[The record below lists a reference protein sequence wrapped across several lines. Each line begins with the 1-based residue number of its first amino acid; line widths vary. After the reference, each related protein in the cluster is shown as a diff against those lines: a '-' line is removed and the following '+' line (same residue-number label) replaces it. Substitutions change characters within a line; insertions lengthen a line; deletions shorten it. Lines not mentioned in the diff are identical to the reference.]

1 MLHGSSE
8 WWIKNN
14 LMVQMSRS
22 GLRVDFEGCKQLAVV
37 IQKQGHRSPEA
48 VKLAKELGL
57 DPKWLPRQRR

>member
-1 MLHGSSE
+1 MLRGSPE

-22 GLRVDFEGCKQLAVV
+22 GLRVDFDGCEQLAVV
-37 IQKQGHRSPEA
+37 IQKQGHRSPTA